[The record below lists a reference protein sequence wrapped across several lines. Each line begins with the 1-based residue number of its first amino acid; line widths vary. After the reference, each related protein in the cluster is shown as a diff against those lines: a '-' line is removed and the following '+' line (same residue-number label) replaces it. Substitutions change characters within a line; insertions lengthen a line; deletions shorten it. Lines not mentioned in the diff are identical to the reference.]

1 MSTQVELSQM
11 LQVVNVFQERDAV
24 AAEGQYPQVVVV
36 VESFQLGD
44 AV

>member
-1 MSTQVELSQM
+1 MSTQVELSQV
-11 LQVVNVFQERDAV
+11 LQVVDVFQEGDAV